1 MSDERRE
8 RYAAALATSEEL
20 DWDLIRRQY
29 PLDVSLCLR
38 NADAAMAVADAERF
52 AVVYELAAELAT
64 AKAENGTLRDQL
76 NAANEKAAWAEVQAD
91 GVRDTLR
98 IYGDQTRQL
107 QSDNARLRA
116 ELNRFEMERDSLLMK
131 LHKATDGRD
140 GWDQS

>member
-1 MSDERRE
+1 VSAETSIRQLRDDLTTMDD
-8 RYAAALATSEEL
+8 ALC
-20 DWDLIRRQY
+20 D
-29 PLDVSLCLR
+29 
-38 NADAAMAVADAERF
+38 
-52 AVVYELAAELAT
+52 LAAELAT

-116 ELNRFEMERDSLLMK
+116 ELNRFEMERDSLLME